1 LRRIYENTGTI
12 MTKQDIRK
20 LTRDW
25 SELEAAGIPLE
36 SLEHRVGIGARN
48 SGSGL
53 TLRRGRP
60 GWRSE
65 IRELQGGR
73 FGFIVPVFV
82 RRDHPGRTII
92 LDAQVGTSWPDTS
105 IELLEDPAFEEKH
118 PGYYNL
124 PGDSERFPREEV
136 VNHRIINNTLSRA
149 DIRAGL

>member
-1 LRRIYENTGTI
+1 

-73 FGFIVPVFV
+73 FGFLVPVFV
-82 RRDHPGRTII
+82 RRDHPEKTII
-92 LDAQVGTSWPDTS
+92 LDAWVGTSWPDTS
-105 IELLEDPAFEEKH
+105 IELVEDPAFEEKH

-136 VNHRIINNTLSRA
+136 VNHRIINNSLSRG